1 VKILFYP
8 LPVVPMMRIQPG
20 LGNADLLKAELASDL
35 FDGLCFRQAISPAAG
50 GLLTRI
56 RVQLLWRLVQYRIF
70 NQIRMS
76 IYIAIAVGGSLG
88 AVSRYWV
95 SSSTY
100 QWLGQGF
107 PYGTLAVNLLGSL
120 LMGFL
125 SVLLVHRFHVSDEI
139 RIGLLAGFLGS
150 FTTFSTFAMDT
161 LHLAGNEAM
170 LKAVVYIMLSV
181 LLCIIGAWAGLVAAK
196 QMI

>member
-1 VKILFYP
+1 
-8 LPVVPMMRIQPG
+8 
-20 LGNADLLKAELASDL
+20 
-35 FDGLCFRQAISPAAG
+35 
-50 GLLTRI
+50 
-56 RVQLLWRLVQYRIF
+56 
-70 NQIRMS
+70 MS

-95 SSSTY
+95 SSTAY

-120 LMGFL
+120 VMGFL
-125 SVLLVHRFHVSDEI
+125 SVLLVHRFHISEEI

-161 LHLAGNEAM
+161 LHLAGNEAIM
-170 LKAVVYIMLSV
+170 KAIVYILFSV
-181 LLCIIGAWAGLVAAK
+181 LFCILGAWAGLVAAK